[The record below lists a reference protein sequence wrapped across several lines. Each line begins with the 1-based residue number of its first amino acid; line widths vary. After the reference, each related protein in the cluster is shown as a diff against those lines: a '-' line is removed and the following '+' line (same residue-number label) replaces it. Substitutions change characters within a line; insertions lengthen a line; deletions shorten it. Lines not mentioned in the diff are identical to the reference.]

1 MALPPLVASGLR
13 PDVEGGILPPGMK
26 AWRCEWG
33 GLQGLLCRTILSAGQ
48 DARLYG
54 RPEARRYRGGARML
68 PTLRTSAVAQPTSLP
83 PRKQPMLLLYCNS
96 RIQSTNNAA
105 AKTLTYDLNG
115 NLISAVTSTSTN
127 TYEWDAADSDQPW
140 NQSI

>member
-1 MALPPLVASGLR
+1 MINSSVLTAPLPIPLPAR
-13 PDVEGGILPPGMK
+13 PSRGEGEQP
-26 AWRCEWG
+26 CN
-33 GLQGLLCRTILSAGQ
+33 AGSVKK
-48 DARLYG
+48 
-54 RPEARRYRGGARML
+54 P